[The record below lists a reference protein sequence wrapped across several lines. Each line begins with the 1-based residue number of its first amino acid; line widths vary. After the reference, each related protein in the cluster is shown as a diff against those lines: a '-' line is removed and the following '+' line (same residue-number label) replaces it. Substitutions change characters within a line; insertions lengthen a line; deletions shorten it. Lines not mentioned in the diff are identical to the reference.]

1 MRILFFPIT
10 TPAFTESALSL
21 TPKVSLIKN
30 SLYLDIEPTL
40 KLFKGEENL
49 FLKAM
54 QLLDKFALNSH
65 FVLTDRPEWAQAL
78 NVRPEV
84 FLLPGKSTE
93 PLLNLDISRLEF
105 IGDPQKL
112 EEERK
117 ERTDLIR
124 FMKRVGLKTV
134 ADFTRLSATA
144 IGRRFGKMG
153 VILLDWVLGNREL
166 LLPTFVPE
174 GLIHEAIDTE
184 ELTSL
189 ESLLYE
195 LPPVLNRIE
204 SRLIGRSQMVKSL
217 ELNFHLESRNKL
229 QKQYHLSDPTQS
241 SEVLLK
247 LLQELLRDLAWDSPL
262 QSLEMTI
269 IDTVPHTPGQL
280 SLFETG
286 ESLFSD
292 LSQYLTRLR
301 AKFGETQVGFPL
313 LQESYLPERSWAPIW
328 SPPETESDHST
339 PHRPLFLFTPPK
351 PCHPLSSWKLI
362 PSENLM
368 TEWWSPNGIRKYF
381 IAIPPR
387 GSHLWLYWDLEEK
400 AWYAHGTF
408 D

>member
-1 MRILFFPIT
+1 MRILFFPNT
-10 TPAFTESALSL
+10 TPAFTESVLSL

-30 SLYLDIEPTL
+30 TLYLDIEPTL

-54 QLLDKFALNSH
+54 QLSETFSLNSH

-78 NVRPEV
+78 NTRPEV
-84 FLLPGKSTE
+84 FLLPGKS
-93 PLLNLDISRLEF
+93 PQLLLNLDISRLEF

-112 EEERK
+112 EEEKK

-124 FMKRVGLKTV
+124 FMKRVGLKTI
-134 ADFTRLSATA
+134 ADFTRLSAPA

-174 GLIHEAIDTE
+174 GLIHETIDTE

-189 ESLLYE
+189 ESLLLE

-204 SRLIGRSQMVKSL
+204 SRLIGRAQMVKSL
-217 ELNFHLESRNKL
+217 EIKFHLESKNKL
-229 QKQYHLSDPTQS
+229 QKQYHLSDPTQKG
-241 SEVLLK
+241 EILLK
-247 LLQELLRDLAWDSPL
+247 LLRELLSDLTWDAPL
-262 QSLEMTI
+262 QSLEITVT
-269 IDTVPHTPGQL
+269 DTVPYSPGQL

-301 AKFGETQVGFPL
+301 AKFGEAQVGFPL
-313 LQESYLPERSWAPIW
+313 LQESYLPEKSWTPTW
-328 SPPETESDHST
+328 PPQEKENSHST
-339 PHRPLFLFTPPK
+339 PHRPLFLFNPPK
-351 PCHPLSSWKLI
+351 PCHPLSSWTLI

-368 TEWWSPNGIRKYF
+368 TEWWNKSGIRKYF

-387 GSHLWLYWDLEEK
+387 GSRLWLYWDLEEK

>member
-1 MRILFFPIT
+1 MRILFFPTT
-10 TPAFTESALSL
+10 TPAFTESVLSL
-21 TPKVSLIKN
+21 TPKVSLIQN

-49 FLKAM
+49 FLKAL
-54 QLLDKFALNSH
+54 QLSETFSLNSH
-65 FVLTDRPEWAQAL
+65 FVMTDRPEWAQAL
-78 NVRPEV
+78 NTRPEV
-84 FLLPGKSTE
+84 FLLPGKSTT
-93 PLLNLDISRLEF
+93 PLLSLDISRLEF

-112 EEERK
+112 EEEKK

-124 FMKRVGLKTV
+124 FMKRVGLKTI

-166 LLPTFVPE
+166 ILPTFVPE
-174 GLIHEAIDTE
+174 GFIHEAIDTE

-189 ESLLYE
+189 ESLLHE

-204 SRLIGRSQMVKSL
+204 SRLIGRAQMVKSL
-217 ELNFHLESRNKL
+217 ELKFHLESRNKI
-229 QKQYHLSDPTQS
+229 QKQYHLSDPTQK

-247 LLQELLRDLAWDSPL
+247 LLRELLSDLTWDSPL
-262 QSLEMTI
+262 QSLEITLT
-269 IDTVPHTPGQL
+269 DTVPYTPGQL

-286 ESLFSD
+286 ESVFSD
-292 LSQYLTRLR
+292 LSQFLTRLR

-313 LQESYLPERSWAPIW
+313 LQESYLPERSWTPTW
-328 SPPETESDHST
+328 PPQEKESSHST

-351 PCHPLSSWKLI
+351 LCHPLNSWKLI

-368 TEWWSPNGIRKYF
+368 TEWWSKSGIRKYF

-387 GSHLWLYWDLEEK
+387 GSRLWLYWDLEEK

>member
-1 MRILFFPIT
+1 MRILFFPTT
-10 TPAFTESALSL
+10 TPTFTESVLSL

-30 SLYLDIEPTL
+30 SLYLDIEPTI

-54 QLLDKFALNSH
+54 QLSETFSLNSH
-65 FVLTDRPEWAQAL
+65 FVMTDRPEWAQAL
-78 NVRPEV
+78 NTRPEV
-84 FLLPGKSTE
+84 FFLPGKSTS

-112 EEERK
+112 EEEKK

-124 FMKRVGLKTV
+124 FMKRVGLKTIT
-134 ADFTRLSATA
+134 DFTHLSATA

-166 LLPTFVPE
+166 ILPTFVPE
-174 GLIHEAIDTE
+174 GLIQERIETE

-189 ESLLYE
+189 ESLLHE
-195 LPPVLNRIE
+195 LPPVLKRVE
-204 SRLIGRSQMVKSL
+204 SRLIGRAQMVKSL

-229 QKQYHLSDPTQS
+229 QKQYSLSDPTQS
-241 SEVLLK
+241 SEILLK
-247 LLQELLRDLAWDSPL
+247 LLRELLSDLNWDSPL
-262 QSLEMTI
+262 QSLEVSIT
-269 IDTVPHTPGQL
+269 DTVPYTPGQL

-301 AKFGETQVGFPL
+301 AKFGDTQVGFPL
-313 LQESYLPERSWAPIW
+313 LKESYLPEKSWAPTW
-328 SPPETESDHST
+328 PPQEKESSHST

-351 PCHPLSSWKLI
+351 LCHPLNSWKLI
-362 PSENLM
+362 ASENLM
-368 TEWWSPNGIRKYF
+368 TEWWSSHGIRKYF
-381 IAIPPR
+381 IAIPPQ
-387 GSHLWLYWDLEEK
+387 GSRLWLYWDLEEK